1 MEKIFERLKSTI
13 DEVISVIKTKT
24 KFERK
29 KPAMKL
35 SEFFRNSPL
44 DGIDFSRDESEP
56 RNSKAVE

>member
-1 MEKIFERLKSTI
+1 MEKIFERLRSTI
-13 DEVISVIKTKT
+13 DEVIFVIKTKA

-29 KPAMKL
+29 KPDMKL

-44 DGIDFSRDESEP
+44 DGIDFLRDESEP

>member
-1 MEKIFERLKSTI
+1 MEKIFERLRSTI
-13 DEVISVIKTKT
+13 DEVIFVIKTKA

-29 KPAMKL
+29 KPEMKL

>member
-13 DEVISVIKTKT
+13 DEVIFVIKTKT

>member
-1 MEKIFERLKSTI
+1 VQNSRE
-13 DEVISVIKTKT
+13 
-24 KFERK
+24 K
-29 KPAMKL
+29 KPEMKL

>member
-1 MEKIFERLKSTI
+1 MEKIFERLRSTI
-13 DEVISVIKTKT
+13 DEVTFVIKTSA

-29 KPAMKL
+29 KPEMKL

>member
-1 MEKIFERLKSTI
+1 MEKIFERFKSTI
-13 DEVISVIKTKT
+13 DEVIFVIKT

-44 DGIDFSRDESEP
+44 AGIDSSRDESEP